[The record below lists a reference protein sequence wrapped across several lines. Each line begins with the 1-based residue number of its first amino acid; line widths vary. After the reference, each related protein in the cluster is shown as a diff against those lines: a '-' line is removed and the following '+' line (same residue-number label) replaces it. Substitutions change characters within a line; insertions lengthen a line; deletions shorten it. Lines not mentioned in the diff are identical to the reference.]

1 VKADL
6 GVFLFDLGDP
16 PELRKK
22 KA

>member
-6 GVFLFDLGDP
+6 GVFLFDLVDP